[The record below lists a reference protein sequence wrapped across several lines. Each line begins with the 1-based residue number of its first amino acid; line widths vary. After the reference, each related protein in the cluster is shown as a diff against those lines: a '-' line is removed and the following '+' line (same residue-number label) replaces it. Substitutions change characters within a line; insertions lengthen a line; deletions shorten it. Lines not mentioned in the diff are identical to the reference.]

1 MIHNVIKP
9 NTYFDSVTLML
20 FSSKLNSVNGIE
32 QAAVMM
38 GTNHNK
44 ELMINSG
51 VLTKAQADKAG
62 SNDLIIGIKAASQT
76 IIDQAI
82 KVLNE
87 QFENKTK
94 TSSNG
99 AEIKVKTVE
108 AAAKA
113 VTDLN
118 FAVVSL
124 PGRFAKAE
132 AMKCL
137 QNNMHV
143 LLFSDNVSLE
153 DEIELKD
160 YAVKN
165 ELLMMGP
172 DCGTAIVN
180 GVALGFANV
189 VRRGNIGLVA
199 ASGTGLQE
207 VTVIIDKLGG
217 GISQALGTGGRDLKI
232 GVGGKMMLSALDALN
247 ADPATEVIGI
257 ISKPPAPE
265 VMLKILEKV
274 NKFKKPVVAC
284 FLGGNKTSLGK
295 TKVYSADNLEQ
306 TANALVA
313 LSNSHEIPKN
323 SLLKTNTES
332 LLNSLKLKQVKGKYV
347 RGVYTGGTL
356 AYESML
362 ILSSKLSGVYS
373 NIATDKK
380 YNLENPQI
388 SKENTV
394 VDMGEDFF
402 TDGQPHPMIDPK
414 QRTLRIISDAKDK
427 DTAVILFDCVLGYGS
442 HDNPAESIV
451 KAIKEVKNNRGDSIV
466 FVGSV
471 TGTDRDPQNRINQEK
486 ILTESGAII
495 LPTNA
500 QAAEFVVTLVSKLGA
515 K

>member
-1 MIHNVIKP
+1 MLHNVIKS
-9 NTYFDSVTLML
+9 NAYFDSVTLML

-51 VLTKAQADKAG
+51 VLTKDQADKAG
-62 SNDLIIGIKAASQT
+62 SNDLIIGIKADSQT
-76 IIDQAI
+76 VIDQAI
-82 KVLNE
+82 KILNE

-94 TSSNG
+94 SSNEG
-99 AEIKVKTVE
+99 VEMKFKTVE
-108 AAAKA
+108 AATNS
-113 VTDLN
+113 VNDLN
-118 FAVVSL
+118 FAVISL

-143 LLFSDNVSLE
+143 LLFSDNVSLQ

-160 YAVKN
+160 YAIKN

-189 VRRGNIGLVA
+189 VRRGSIGLVA

-217 GISQALGTGGRDLKI
+217 GISQALGTGGRDLKS

-274 NKFKKPVVAC
+274 SKFKKPVVAC
-284 FLGGNKTSLGK
+284 FLGGDNTVLSNS
-295 TKVYSADNLEQ
+295 KVHPTENLEQ

-313 LSNSHEIPKN
+313 LSNKNEIPKN
-323 SLLKTNTES
+323 SKLKVNIES
-332 LLNSLKLKQVKGKYV
+332 LINNINLNQIKGKYV

-356 AYESML
+356 AFESML
-362 ILSSKLSGVYS
+362 ILSSKLAGVYS
-373 NIATDKK
+373 NISTDKK
-380 YNLENPQI
+380 YNLDNPQI

-414 QRTLRIISDAKDK
+414 QRSLRIINDAKDNE
-427 DTAVILFDCVLGYGS
+427 TAVILFDCVLGYGS
-442 HDNPAESIV
+442 HDDPSESII
-451 KAIKEVKNNRGDSIV
+451 KSIKEVKKNRGDSIV

-471 TGTDRDPQNRINQEK
+471 TGTDHDPQNRVNQEK
-486 ILTESGAII
+486 ILVEAGAII

>member
-1 MIHNVIKP
+1 MIHNVIKA

-20 FSSKLNSVNGIE
+20 FSSKLNSINGIE

-51 VLTKAQADKAG
+51 VLTKDQAEKAG
-62 SNDLIIGIKAASQT
+62 SNDLVIGIKASSQSV
-76 IIDQAI
+76 IDEAI

-94 TSSNG
+94 TTSGGN
-99 AEIKVKTVE
+99 EVKVKTVE
-108 AAAKA
+108 AAVKA
-113 VTDLN
+113 VNDLN
-118 FAVVSL
+118 FAVISL

-137 QNNMHV
+137 KNNMHV
-143 LLFSDNVSLE
+143 LLFSDNVSVE
-153 DEIELKD
+153 DEVELKE

-189 VRRGNIGLVA
+189 IKRGNIGLVA

-217 GISQALGTGGRDLKI
+217 GVSQALGTGGRDLKAA
-232 GVGGKMMLSALDALN
+232 VGGKMMLAALEALN
-247 ADPATEVIGI
+247 NDPSTEVIGI
-257 ISKPPAPE
+257 VSKPPAPE
-265 VMLKILEKV
+265 VMVKILDKV
-274 NKFKKPVVAC
+274 SKYKKPVVAC
-284 FLGGNKTSLGK
+284 FLGGDKATLSKTS
-295 TKVYSADNLEQ
+295 VVAADNLENAA
-306 TANALVA
+306 TALVA
-313 LSNSHEIPKN
+313 LANKQP
-323 SLLKTNTES
+323 LTA
-332 LLNSLKLKQVKGKYV
+332 SLKLKVNTDSLLNNVKYNLVTGKFV

-356 AYESML
+356 AYESLL
-362 ILSSKLSGVYS
+362 ILNSKLKGVYS

-380 YNLENPQI
+380 YNLENPEN
-388 SKENTV
+388 SKENTI

-402 TDGQPHPMIDPK
+402 TDGQPHPMIDPT
-414 QRTLRIISDAKDK
+414 QRANRIVKDAKDK
-427 DTAVILFDCVLGYGS
+427 DTAIILFDCVLGYGS
-442 HDNPAESIV
+442 HEDPAASVV
-451 KAIKEVKNNRGDSIV
+451 KAIKEVKKIRGDSIL

-471 TGTDRDPQNRINQEK
+471 TGTDRDPQNRLAQEQK
-486 ILTESGAII
+486 LTDAGAMV

-500 QAAEFVVTLVSKLGA
+500 QAAEFVVTLLTKLGA

>member
-51 VLTKAQADKAG
+51 VLTKDQADKAG
-62 SNDLIIGIKAASQT
+62 SNDLIIGIKAGSQT
-76 IIDQAI
+76 VIDQAI
-82 KVLNE
+82 KILNE

-94 TSSNG
+94 TSNDG

-108 AAAKA
+108 AAVKNVA
-113 VTDLN
+113 DLN
-118 FAVVSL
+118 FAVISL

-143 LLFSDNVSLE
+143 LLFSDNVSIE
-153 DEIELKD
+153 DEVELKEF
-160 YAVKN
+160 AIKN
-165 ELLMMGP
+165 DLLMMGP

-217 GISQALGTGGRDLKI
+217 GVSQALGTGGRDLKSA
-232 GVGGKMMLSALDALN
+232 VGGKMMLSALDALN

-284 FLGGNKTSLGK
+284 FLGGDKLLLDKTS
-295 TKVYSADNLEQ
+295 VHPVENLEQ
-306 TANALVA
+306 TASALVA
-313 LSNSHEIPKN
+313 LASKQEIPKVSN
-323 SLLKTNTES
+323 LKINTETII
-332 LLNSLKLKQVKGKYV
+332 NKIKLDKIKGKYV

-356 AYESML
+356 AYESLL
-362 ILSSKLSGVYS
+362 ILNSKLNGVYS
-373 NIATDKK
+373 NIAVDKK
-380 YNLENPQI
+380 YSLSNPQI
-388 SKENTV
+388 SKDNTI

-402 TDGQPHPMIDPK
+402 TDGQPHPMIDPN
-414 QRTLRIISDAKDK
+414 QRSLRIINDAKDK

-442 HDNPAESIV
+442 HEDPSESIIR
-451 KAIKEVKNNRGDSIV
+451 AIKEVKKSVGESIV

-471 TGTDRDPQNRINQEK
+471 TGTDRDPQNRLTQEQSL
-486 ILTESGAII
+486 IEAGAIM

-500 QAAEFVVTLVSKLGA
+500 QAAEFVALLVSKLGV